1 MGVEFIRAGN
11 TSSAGA
17 LPRPWHLPFLTRK
30 EVECR
35 SHLFNRFHA
44 GIIGNQYR
52 RKSGERL
59 SDGICQ
65 INAIHLSW
73 HFDVANH
80 QIETAT

>member
-1 MGVEFIRAGN
+1 
-11 TSSAGA
+11 
-17 LPRPWHLPFLTRK
+17 
-30 EVECR
+30 
-35 SHLFNRFHA
+35 
-44 GIIGNQYR
+44 
-52 RKSGERL
+52 L